1 MYIRSC
7 KTHSIHEVAHTKN
20 TFLILFSFRILVEG
34 NGSGYEVAGSSSRRP
49 EEPPGKKP
57 KKKKK
62 GQEPDKP
69 VGVVYAQVDK
79 SKQKSKASQNTYDQ
93 SERPKS
99 KVRYITGACSHG
111 TPLLNKET
119 FEMKLSLFKG
129 GTT

>member
-1 MYIRSC
+1 MYIKSC
-7 KTHSIHEVAHTKN
+7 KTRSIHEVAHTKN

-79 SKQKSKASQNTYDQ
+79 SKQKSKASKNTYDQ

-99 KVRYITGACSHG
+99 KVR
-111 TPLLNKET
+111 
-119 FEMKLSLFKG
+119 
-129 GTT
+129 

>member
-57 KKKKK
+57 KKQKK

-79 SKQKSKASQNTYDQ
+79 SKQKSKASKNTYDQ

-99 KVRYITGACSHG
+99 KVREIIGACSHG

>member
-20 TFLILFSFRILVEG
+20 TFLIIFSFRILVEG

-49 EEPPGKKP
+49 EEPPGKKS
-57 KKKKK
+57 KKQKK

-79 SKQKSKASQNTYDQ
+79 SKQKSKASQNAYDQ

-99 KVRYITGACSHG
+99 KVR
-111 TPLLNKET
+111 
-119 FEMKLSLFKG
+119 
-129 GTT
+129 